1 MSTVETISETCNTI
15 CNTMLPSAFRG
26 AILFARK
33 KSSRP
38 NECGV
43 KLSANADGVEIIAGA
58 CDAGENTISSGFR
71 ARFPSNDF
79 GAFADIV
86 LPRGAAELWAKN
98 IVETVNVYET
108 TARAGGISVP
118 VENGN
123 EFPSFHSIAA
133 PSAVYSLPFS
143 VFRTIAEHIGSA
155 SDNESSRYALGG
167 IFMESGADCMRFVGT
182 DGRRLHVARIAGA
195 SDGAFSVVIP
205 AELFALAV
213 KAIDKS
219 IDTSREK
226 KKNALEKMR
235 VVISFDDSNG
245 RGAFSWI
252 VGGVCQFEISWKKID
267 GRFPRYRDV
276 FPDYLENSAAEIG
289 SIETADIIAHAE
301 TCRKSVCSKN
311 SKGIDISREF
321 GENPTVSAKSA
332 ENGEYSRRLKAYL
345 PFRFS
350 TKLDPNF
357 VIDAARAAA
366 AFDPISD
373 SVAVWANP
381 DEIGTLAGKAGAV
394 FLGKAGDIFTSR
406 ECRDAIFAAV
416 IMPLAAD

>member
-1 MSTVETISETCNTI
+1 MSTTETVSETCNTI

-26 AILFARK
+26 AVLFARK

-38 NECGV
+38 GECGIR
-43 KLSANADGVEIIAGA
+43 LSANASGVEIIAGA
-58 CDAGENTISSGFR
+58 CDAGENLISSGFR
-71 ARFPSNDF
+71 ARFPSNEF

-86 LPRGAAELWAKN
+86 LPRSAAELWAKN
-98 IVETVNVYET
+98 IVETVNVYES
-108 TARAGGISVP
+108 TARAGGVSVP

-123 EFPSFHSIAA
+123 EFPPFHSIAA
-133 PSAVYSLPFS
+133 PSAVYSMPFS
-143 VFRTIAEHIGSA
+143 VFRTIADHIGSA

-167 IFMESGADCMRFVGT
+167 IFMESGADCVRFVGT
-182 DGRRLHVARIAGA
+182 DGRRLHVARISGA
-195 SDGAFSVVIP
+195 SDGAFSIVIP
-205 AELFALAV
+205 AGSFALAV
-213 KAIDKS
+213 KAIEKS

-235 VVISFDDSNG
+235 VVISFDDSTG
-245 RGAFSWI
+245 RGAFSWT

-267 GRFPRYRDV
+267 GRYPRYRDV

-289 SIETADIIAHAE
+289 SIEIADIVAHAE
-301 TCRKSVCSKN
+301 TCRKSVCTAN

-321 GENPTVSAKSA
+321 GGNPTVSARSA
-332 ENGEYSRRLKAYL
+332 ENGEFSRQLKAYL
-345 PFRFS
+345 PFHFS

-366 AFDPISD
+366 AFEPISD
-373 SVAVWANP
+373 GVAVWADP
-381 DEIGTLAGKAGAV
+381 EKIGTLEGKAGAV

-406 ECRDAIFAAV
+406 DCRSAIFAAV
-416 IMPLAAD
+416 IMPIAAD